1 MKIKSQEEEQEL
13 NQNEDQEPNPGE
25 ERVKIDGIVTI
36 EDLMDVL
43 YVTRQT
49 LVKYIKENR
58 IPAYNVGKG
67 KYLIATEELIE
78 KIKENSDSLKKQSDI

>member
-43 YVTRQT
+43 YVTRPT
-49 LVKYIKENR
+49 LVKYIKEEK
-58 IPAYNVGKG
+58 IPAYKVGKG
-67 KYLIATEELIE
+67 KYLIATEQLIK
-78 KIKENSDSLKKQSDI
+78 KIKENSDSLEKQSDI

>member
-1 MKIKSQEEEQEL
+1 MKIKNQEENQELNQEEEQEL
-13 NQNEDQEPNPGE
+13 NLEG
-25 ERVKIDGIVTI
+25 RVKIEGVATI